1 MLGSMA
7 EKAVSR
13 SVEALRLRDVNLAR
27 SVIEDDRKIVD
38 YSYELEE
45 QALLLTATQQPLATD
60 LWTIAASNFIVAELE
75 RIADYAEGIAK
86 ITLSVA
92 KDPPVKPLSDIPKM
106 ATVATSMLHSSLT
119 AFIDGDLAACR
130 AIWH

>member
-27 SVIEDDRKIVD
+27 SVIEDDRTIDD
-38 YSYELEE
+38 YSYELKE

-60 LWTIAASNFIVAELE
+60 LRTIAASNFIVAELE
-75 RIADYAEGIAK
+75 RIADYAERIAK

-92 KDPPVKPLSDIPKM
+92 KV
-106 ATVATSMLHSSLT
+106 
-119 AFIDGDLAACR
+119 R
-130 AIWH
+130 R